1 MRHLTARELV
11 DLAEDERLERSVPHL
26 ALCDHCRR
34 KITDLRAA
42 IARAAKAEVPEPS
55 PLFWEHFSSRV
66 REAIAFEGA
75 PGRRVSL
82 EGWSRFAAPLSIGAL
97 AVVVIAAALTARIN
111 YRPPTDTLLSS
122 AASSGTGGALVDPAI
137 LPDDPSLDLVADL
150 SSEIDW
156 DVAGEVGLTTREGAV
171 DKAVMQLTDGERVE
185 LQRLLEQ
192 ELRRSGD

>member
-1 MRHLTARELV
+1 MRHLTPQELV

-26 ALCDHCRR
+26 ASCDHCRR
-34 KITDLRAA
+34 EIIDLRGAM
-42 IARAAKAEVPEPS
+42 ARAEKAEVPEPS

-82 EGWSRFAAPLSIGAL
+82 ERWSSFAAPLSIGAL
-97 AVVVIAAALTARIN
+97 AAVVIAAVLTARIN
-111 YRPPTDTLLSS
+111 YRPPTDTSLSS
-122 AASSGTGGALVDPAI
+122 AASSAIAGAVVDPAI

-150 SSEIDW
+150 GGEIDW
-156 DVAGEVGLTTREGAV
+156 DAAGEVGLTTREGAV
-171 DKAVMQLTDGERVE
+171 DKAVTQLTDGERAE